1 MIRTAIRYGAAFLI
15 VVIGL
20 SSVKSFEGKDSIVNL
35 LFLLLILL
43 VYIPA
48 FNFWYRLLKKL

>member
-1 MIRTAIRYGAAFLI
+1 MIKTSIRYTTAFLI
-15 VVIGL
+15 VSIGL
-20 SSVKSFEGKDSIVNL
+20 ASVKSFEGKDSIINR

-48 FNFWYRLLKKL
+48 FNFWYRLLKKI